1 MNAVAVLGVILWV
14 AIGAVDLLVLV
25 WLLRWAFIARARRA
39 AVVRRLAA
47 TAAASAK
54 VRP

>member
-1 MNAVAVLGVILWV
+1 MNTGAVLAVVLWV

-47 TAAASAK
+47 TVASPKAQ
-54 VRP
+54 P